1 MLDEIV
7 DKELKSSDAVDIKL
21 EDIIKIAEVLRRIR
35 SKYNDELHKEEIK
48 IYEQLAESL
57 FELRLSKYLENGKI
71 SGFDSFLFSFIETIK
86 KFYVEFVTGKYQ
98 FYGNKVLCKVLNP
111 FLYQNVRLNKGDLIA
126 LSLDKALILT
136 TAGYIT
142 PNLE

>member
-21 EDIIKIAEVLRRIR
+21 EDIIKIAEVLRKIR
-35 SKYNDELHKEEIK
+35 SKYNDELHQEEIK

-71 SGFDSFLFSFIETIK
+71 SGFDSFLFSLIETIK
-86 KFYVEFVTGKYQ
+86 RFYVEFVTGKYQ
-98 FYGNKVLCKVLNP
+98 FYGNKVLCRVLNP

-142 PNLE
+142 PNL